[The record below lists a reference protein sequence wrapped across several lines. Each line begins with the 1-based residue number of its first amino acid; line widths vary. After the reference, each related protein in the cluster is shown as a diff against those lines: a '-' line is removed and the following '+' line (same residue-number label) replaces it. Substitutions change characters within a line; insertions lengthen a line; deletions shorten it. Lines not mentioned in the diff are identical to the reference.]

1 MLVFNSE
8 MGTGSHGNGPLDVGV
23 SMGGE
28 FASDGI
34 DYEEMMGY
42 SHANQ
47 LQTEVARLQVECQ
60 HWKHLA
66 RSKSQQVMIWS
77 RRSAPLCDGMVWG
90 Q

>member
-8 MGTGSHGNGPLDVGV
+8 VGTGSNDPLDVGV

-28 FASDGI
+28 FASDSI

-42 SHANQ
+42 SHVNQ

-66 RSKSQQVMIWS
+66 RSKSQQVCS
-77 RRSAPLCDGMVWG
+77 LVVFV